1 MSKKLTK
8 SKSSKANS
16 FASLASD
23 PGESEE
29 LLEQQQADQG
39 RVLEELRQ
47 RELAIEQE
55 LAEVDADGRVAEFLS
70 QFQNPRQSPVN
81 SPFDPSVHKTR
92 RYGVIKEQ
100 DAANIETSIFQ
111 RLRESMFKTGKGG
124 MFMFGTPDSVVL
136 NLLLRMYN
144 ENIIRIAKGI
154 PHPPPT
160 LSAMLGVLHMN
171 DGKIYITI
179 SEDPREDDHYPK
191 KVQLIYTLLK
201 YTNCNVIYP
210 EENDDDSEVRS
221 AFSSTWI
228 SLFPKIPFVYRDLDR
243 SPVACLSSD
252 EHGRTNNG
260 LILDTWQRKGG
271 STYDFDRT
279 IMSDPINVHFVHSL
293 KYLVGRRPE
302 NPGAQ
307 NSMFPPIKKT
317 AGDGRVGFYEC
328 ANGST
333 CSEAKI
339 FSYIHQHYDQ
349 LTGPDVRVVQ
359 RPSRRITRSQPEQI
373 SPAEATFRNIR
384 GYGAYWISSKNPTKH
399 IIENYNY
406 KLDPND
412 KFITEST
419 EIMNIIKGNV
429 PQFMTAHV
437 NTPQFGYFAQLFAL
451 PCPGCFLN
459 YNNYIKNTMTSYN
472 LSTCVKTRK
481 GKLYASGGK
490 RRRLNKT
497 TRKSVRTNGKHTRK
511 CRCRTCR
518 GGTKRMRK

>member
-1 MSKKLTK
+1 M
-8 SKSSKANS
+8 
-16 FASLASD
+16 
-23 PGESEE
+23 
-29 LLEQQQADQG
+29 
-39 RVLEELRQ
+39 
-47 RELAIEQE
+47 
-55 LAEVDADGRVAEFLS
+55 
-70 QFQNPRQSPVN
+70 N

-191 KVQLIYTLLK
+191 KVQLIYTLLT
-201 YTNCNVIYP
+201 YTNCNVIYD
-210 EENDDDSEVRS
+210 EEDDEDPEVRS
-221 AFSSTWI
+221 AFSSTWT
-228 SLFPKIPFVYRDLDR
+228 SLFPKIPFVYRDLNR
-243 SPVACLSSD
+243 APVACLTVS
-252 EHGRTNNG
+252 EHDRTNNG

-271 STYDFDRT
+271 ERYDFDKTIISGRT
-279 IMSDPINVHFVHSL
+279 DVHFIHSL

-302 NPGAQ
+302 DRNGP
-307 NSMFPPIKKT
+307 NLMFPPIKKT

-339 FSYIHQHYDQ
+339 FSYIHRHYDIP
-349 LTGPDVRVVQ
+349 TAGPDVSVI
-359 RPSRRITRSQPEQI
+359 RRRSARLSQPEQP
-373 SPAEATFRNIR
+373 SSAETTFRNIQ
-384 GYGAYWISSKNPTKH
+384 GYGAYWISSKNPPDH
-399 IIENYNY
+399 IIGNYNY
-406 KLDPND
+406 KLDPTD
-412 KFITEST
+412 KFKTEST
-419 EIMNIIKGNV
+419 EIMTIIKRSV
-429 PQFMTAHV
+429 PQFMTDHV
-437 NTPQFGYFAQLFAL
+437 DTPQFGYFAQLFAL

-459 YNNYIKNTMTSYN
+459 YTNYIKNTMTPYN

-481 GKLYASGGK
+481 GRLYASGGK
-490 RRRLNKT
+490 RRRSNKT
-497 TRKSVRTNGKHTRK
+497 IRKSVRTKSKQWKQGKHTHK
-511 CRCRTCR
+511 CRCRT
-518 GGTKRMRK
+518 RK